1 MGSFQRPGWCRE
13 QPVTGVRVARQI
25 HEAAGR
31 PGLEADSVPGLVA
44 FLKVFSRASSIV
56 AIVVGCL
63 VLAGWTLDAG
73 ALGRLLPG
81 PVAMNPLSAVGLVL
95 AGVAA
100 WVLQD
105 ERAGQR
111 MRWVARAC
119 ALAVLLFGLSR
130 LLQVRFGLGPGID
143 RIFFPERLASEA
155 ASGGFPNRMAF
166 DTALD
171 FVLIGGALLFLDRRT
186 RQGRWI
192 SQYLALSVFV
202 LSVLAFAGYIYGVD
216 KLYGNTSY
224 IPIAA
229 MTFVVLSAG
238 VLCARPERGL
248 MAVVTS
254 RNMGGVVARRLLP
267 AAILVPLV
275 LGWLRLRGQQVGL
288 YGTELGVS
296 LITVANMFVIAALV
310 WWSARLLYRIDGER
324 KQAEEEM
331 RAARERA
338 EEANKVKSEFLANM
352 SHEIRTPMNGV
363 IGMTDLLLDTHL
375 DEEQREYAETV
386 HYSSQTLLAI
396 LNDILDFSKIEAGSL
411 SLETINFELRR
422 EVEEVAALLAGHA
435 HEKGLELISFVEP
448 GTPTAVRGDPFRLRQ
463 VLTNILGNAIKFTDE
478 GEVTLRAKLV
488 EVAPDTVT
496 VCFEVRDTGIGMSE
510 EQRSRLFKPFTQ
522 ADASTTRRYGGTGLG
537 LAISRQLVLI
547 MGGEIGVRSEPG
559 VGSTFWFTT
568 RLEKR
573 PEDGRATPVPRA
585 GLQDLRV
592 LIVDD
597 HETNRLIL
605 HKQISSW
612 GMSDGMAK
620 NGAEALDLLRAA
632 AESGEAYD
640 LAVLDMQMPDMDGI
654 QLARAI
660 SAEPAISSTRLVLL
674 TSIGINI
681 NDTARMAGVEV
692 VLNKPVR
699 QSQLHDAL
707 ATMLGAPTEKQAR
720 PSRGGAGPAPQATP
734 AAEVQ
739 VSRGHVL
746 LVEDY
751 PVNQMVAIRM
761 LERSGFRVDAVNN
774 GREAVEALSN
784 IPYEAVLMD
793 VQMPEMDGYQATAEI
808 RRREGSDRHTPVIA
822 MTADAMQGDRERA
835 LAAGMDDYIAKPVK
849 HEELEAVLGRWIP
862 QPEQEPPAHTRDE
875 DSGTAEDTPALD
887 LSVLESRRG
896 PQRDGEP
903 DKLARIVGLFIDDV
917 PIRLDEMRQAV
928 ERREAQKVEETAH
941 MLKGGSGYMGAV
953 RMAKICAEIQGLGA
967 SGELSRAPQLLDD
980 LEAEFK
986 RIRPAL
992 EAAVTAN

>member
-1 MGSFQRPGWCRE
+1 
-13 QPVTGVRVARQI
+13 
-25 HEAAGR
+25 
-31 PGLEADSVPGLVA
+31 
-44 FLKVFSRASSIV
+44 
-56 AIVVGCL
+56 
-63 VLAGWTLDAG
+63 
-73 ALGRLLPG
+73 
-81 PVAMNPLSAVGLVL
+81 MNPLSAIGLLL
-95 AGVAA
+95 AGVSA
-100 WVLQD
+100 WLLQD
-105 ERAGQR
+105 ENVEGRE
-111 MRWVARAC
+111 RWISQVC
-119 ALAVLLFGLSR
+119 ALVVALVGLIRLIQILFGLEPGVDQ
-130 LLQVRFGLGPGID
+130 LLFSAS
-143 RIFFPERLASEA
+143 LASEA
-155 ASGGFPNRMAF
+155 ALTGFSNRMAS

-171 FVLIGGALLFLDRRT
+171 FVLIGGALFFLDRRSH
-186 RQGRWI
+186 RGRWV
-192 SQYLALSVFV
+192 SQYLALTVFV
-202 LSVLAFAGYIYGVD
+202 FSILAFAGYVYGVAN
-216 KLYGNTSY
+216 LYGNTSY

-275 LGWLRLRGQQVGL
+275 LGWFRLRGQQVGL

-296 LITVANMFVIAALV
+296 LFTVANMFVVAALV

-324 KQAEEEM
+324 KLAEEEM

-338 EEANKVKSEFLANM
+338 EEANRAKSEFLANM

-386 HYSSQTLLAI
+386 HFSSQTLLAI

-411 SLETINFELRR
+411 SLETINFDLRR

-435 HEKGLELISFVEP
+435 HEKGLELASFVEP
-448 GTPTAVRGDPFRLRQ
+448 GTPTTVRGDPFRLRQ
-463 VLTNILGNAIKFTDE
+463 VLTNILGNAIKFTEE
-478 GEVTLRAKLV
+478 GEVTLRAQLV
-488 EVAPDTVT
+488 EDAPDTVT

-597 HETNRLIL
+597 HETNRRIL
-605 HKQISSW
+605 HKQITSW
-612 GMSDGMAK
+612 GMRDSMAE

-681 NDTARMAGVEV
+681 NETARMAGVEV

-707 ATMLGAPTEKQAR
+707 ATMLGTPTEAQAR
-720 PSRGGAGPAPQATP
+720 PSRGGVRSTAHATP
-734 AAEVQ
+734 EAELHAA
-739 VSRGHVL
+739 RGHVL

-751 PVNQMVAIRM
+751 PVNQVVATRM
-761 LERSGFRVDAVNN
+761 LERSGYRVDAVNN

-784 IPYEAVLMD
+784 IPYGAVLMD
-793 VQMPEMDGYQATAEI
+793 VQMPEMDGYEATAEI
-808 RRREGSDRHTPVIA
+808 RRREGSVRHTPVIA

-862 QPEQEPPAHTRDE
+862 QPEQEPPAHTGDE

-896 PQRDGEP
+896 PQRDEEP
-903 DKLARIVGLFIDDV
+903 DKLARIVGLFIEDV
-917 PIRLDEMRQAV
+917 PLRLDELRQAL
-928 ERREAQKVEETAH
+928 ERGEAQRVEETAH

-953 RMAKICAEIQGLGA
+953 QMARICAGIQALGA

-980 LEAEFK
+980 LEVEFK

>member
-1 MGSFQRPGWCRE
+1 MAILVGC
-13 QPVTGVRVARQI
+13 T
-25 HEAAGR
+25 
-31 PGLEADSVPGLVA
+31 GLV
-44 FLKVFSRASSIV
+44 
-56 AIVVGCL
+56 
-63 VLAGWTLDAG
+63 GWTLDAKIFG
-73 ALGRLLPG
+73 PILPG
-81 PVAMNPLSAVGLVL
+81 PVAMNPVSAVGLLL
-95 AGVAA
+95 AGVST
-100 WVLQD
+100 WLLQD
-105 ERAGQR
+105 ERAEGR
-111 MRWVARAC
+111 ARWISRAC
-119 ALAVLLFGLSR
+119 AVAVTLFGLVR
-130 LLQVRFGLGPGID
+130 LIQVLFGLEPGID
-143 RIFFPERLASEA
+143 QILFPERLASEA
-155 ASGGFPNRMAF
+155 ASTGFSNRMAF

-171 FVLIGGALLFLDRRT
+171 FVLIGGALLCLDRRT
-186 RQGRWI
+186 RRSLWV
-192 SQYLALSVFV
+192 SQDLALTVFV
-202 LSVLAFAGYIYGVD
+202 FSVLAFAGYVYGVAN
-216 KLYGNTSY
+216 LYGNTSY
-224 IPIAA
+224 VPIAS
-229 MTFVVLSAG
+229 MTLVVLSAG

-248 MAVVTS
+248 MVVVTS
-254 RNMGGVVARRLLP
+254 RNVGGVVARRLLP

-275 LGWLRLRGQQVGL
+275 LGWFRLRGQQVGL

-296 LITVANMFVIAALV
+296 LFTVANMFVVAALV
-310 WWSARLLYRIDGER
+310 WWSARLLHRIDGER
-324 KQAEEEM
+324 KLAEGEM
-331 RAARERA
+331 RVARERA
-338 EEANKVKSEFLANM
+338 EEANRAKGEFLANM

-363 IGMTDLLLDTHL
+363 IGMTDLLLDTRL
-375 DEEQREYAETV
+375 DEEQREYAQTV

-435 HEKGLELISFVEP
+435 HEKGLELVSFVEP

-463 VLTNILGNAIKFTDE
+463 VLTNILGNAIKFTEE
-478 GEVTLRAKLV
+478 GEVTLRADLV
-488 EVAPDTVT
+488 EDTPEMAT
-496 VCFEVRDTGIGMSE
+496 VYFEVSDTGIGMTE
-510 EQRSRLFKPFTQ
+510 EQRLRLFKPFTQ

-537 LAISRQLVLI
+537 LAISRQLVLM
-547 MGGEIGVRSEPG
+547 MGGEIGVRSEPD

-573 PEDGRATPVPRA
+573 PEDGRGTPVPRA

-597 HETNRLIL
+597 HETNRRIL
-605 HKQISSW
+605 HKQITTW
-612 GMSDGMAK
+612 GMRDGMAE
-620 NGAEALDLLRAA
+620 NGPEALELLRAA
-632 AESGEAYD
+632 VERGEAYD

-660 SAEPAISSTRLVLL
+660 SADPAISSTRLVLL

-681 NDTARMAGVEV
+681 NETARKAGVEV

-707 ATMLGAPTEKQAR
+707 ATMLGAPTESQAR
-720 PSRGGAGPAPQATP
+720 PSREGARPAPHATP
-734 AAEVQ
+734 AAEGQ
-739 VSRGHVL
+739 ASRGHVL

-761 LERSGFRVDAVNN
+761 LERSGYRVDAVQN

-784 IPYEAVLMD
+784 IPYGAVLMD
-793 VQMPEMDGYQATAEI
+793 VQMPEMDGYEATAEI
-808 RRREGSDRHTPVIA
+808 RLREGSGPHIPIIA

-849 HEELEAVLGRWIP
+849 HEELDAVLERWIP
-862 QPEQEPPAHTRDE
+862 QPEQDPLGHRSDGDAGANE
-875 DSGTAEDTPALD
+875 DAPALD

-917 PIRLDEMRQAV
+917 PLRLDEMRQAV
-928 ERREAQKVEETAH
+928 ERGEAQKVEETAH
-941 MLKGGSGYMGAV
+941 MLKGGSGYMGAGQ
-953 RMAKICAEIQGLGA
+953 MAKICTGIQGLGA
-967 SGELSRAPQLLDD
+967 SGELSRAPELLDE

-992 EAAVTAN
+992 EAAVGAN

>member
-1 MGSFQRPGWCRE
+1 VF
-13 QPVTGVRVARQI
+13 
-25 HEAAGR
+25 
-31 PGLEADSVPGLVA
+31 
-44 FLKVFSRASSIV
+44 VFSI
-56 AIVVGCL
+56 
-63 VLAGWTLDAG
+63 
-73 ALGRLLPG
+73 
-81 PVAMNPLSAVGLVL
+81 
-95 AGVAA
+95 
-100 WVLQD
+100 
-105 ERAGQR
+105 
-111 MRWVARAC
+111 
-119 ALAVLLFGLSR
+119 
-130 LLQVRFGLGPGID
+130 
-143 RIFFPERLASEA
+143 
-155 ASGGFPNRMAF
+155 
-166 DTALD
+166 
-171 FVLIGGALLFLDRRT
+171 
-186 RQGRWI
+186 
-192 SQYLALSVFV
+192 
-202 LSVLAFAGYIYGVD
+202 LAFAGYVYVVAN
-216 KLYGNTSY
+216 LYGNTSY

-254 RNMGGVVARRLLP
+254 HNMGGVVARRLLP

-275 LGWLRLRGQQVGL
+275 LGWFRLRAQQVGL

-296 LITVANMFVIAALV
+296 LFTVATMFIIAALV
-310 WWSARLLYRIDGER
+310 WWSARLLYRVDGER
-324 KQAEEEM
+324 KLAEEEM

-338 EEANKVKSEFLANM
+338 EEANRAKSEFLANM

-363 IGMTDLLLDTHL
+363 IGMTDLLLDTYL

-386 HYSSQTLLAI
+386 HFSSQTLLAI

-435 HEKGLELISFVEP
+435 HEKGLELVSFVEP

-463 VLTNILGNAIKFTDE
+463 VLTNILGNAIKFTEE

-488 EVAPDTVT
+488 EDAPDTVT

-537 LAISRQLVLI
+537 LAISRQLVLM
-547 MGGEIGVRSEPG
+547 MGGEIGVRSEPD

-573 PEDGRATPVPRA
+573 PEVGRGTGVPRA

-597 HETNRLIL
+597 HETNRRIL
-605 HKQISSW
+605 HKQITSW
-612 GMSDGMAK
+612 GMRDGMAE
-620 NGAEALDLLRAA
+620 NGAKALDLLRAA

-681 NDTARMAGVEV
+681 NETARMAGVEV

-707 ATMLGAPTEKQAR
+707 ATMLGTPTEAQAR
-720 PSRGGAGPAPQATP
+720 PSRGGVRSTADATP
-734 AAEVQ
+734 EAELHA
-739 VSRGHVL
+739 SRGHVL

-751 PVNQMVAIRM
+751 PVNQVVATRM
-761 LERSGFRVDAVNN
+761 LERSGYRVDAVNN

-784 IPYEAVLMD
+784 IPYGAVLMD
-793 VQMPEMDGYQATAEI
+793 VQMPEMDGYEATAEI
-808 RRREGSDRHTPVIA
+808 RRREGSVRHTPVIA

-903 DKLARIVGLFIDDV
+903 DKLARIVGLFIEDV
-917 PIRLDEMRQAV
+917 PLRLDELRQAV
-928 ERREAQKVEETAH
+928 ERGEAQKVEETAH

-953 RMAKICAEIQGLGA
+953 QMAQICAGIQGLGA

>member
-1 MGSFQRPGWCRE
+1 
-13 QPVTGVRVARQI
+13 
-25 HEAAGR
+25 
-31 PGLEADSVPGLVA
+31 
-44 FLKVFSRASSIV
+44 
-56 AIVVGCL
+56 
-63 VLAGWTLDAG
+63 
-73 ALGRLLPG
+73 
-81 PVAMNPLSAVGLVL
+81 MNPISAVGLLL
-95 AGVAA
+95 AGVSA
-100 WVLQD
+100 WLLQD
-105 ERAGQR
+105 ERADQR
-111 MRWVARAC
+111 ARWISRVC
-119 ALAVLLFGLSR
+119 ALVVALFGLSR
-130 LLQVRFGLGPGID
+130 LIQVLFGLEPGVDQIL
-143 RIFFPERLASEA
+143 FPERLASEA
-155 ASGGFPNRMAF
+155 ASTGFPNRMAF
-166 DTALD
+166 DTALA
-171 FVLIGGALLFLDRRT
+171 FVLIGGSLLFLDRRT
-186 RQGRWI
+186 RRGLWV
-192 SQYLALSVFV
+192 SQYLALTVFV
-202 LSVLAFAGYIYGVD
+202 FSVLAFAGYVYGVAN
-216 KLYGNTSY
+216 LYGNTSY
-224 IPIAA
+224 IPIAS

-254 RNMGGVVARRLLP
+254 RNVGGVVARRLLP
-267 AAILVPLV
+267 ASLLVPLV
-275 LGWLRLRGQQVGL
+275 LGWFRLRGQQAGL

-296 LITVANMFVIAALV
+296 LITVANMFVVAALV

-324 KQAEEEM
+324 KLAEEEM
-331 RAARERA
+331 RAERERA
-338 EEANKVKSEFLANM
+338 EEANRAKSEFLANM

-363 IGMTDLLLDTHL
+363 IGMTDLLLDSHL
-375 DEEQREYAETV
+375 DEEQREYAQTV
-386 HYSSQTLLAI
+386 NYSGQTLLAI

-435 HEKGLELISFVEP
+435 HEKGLELASFVEP

-463 VLTNILGNAIKFTDE
+463 VLTNILGNAIKFTEE
-478 GEVTLRAKLV
+478 GEVTLRADLL
-488 EVAPDTVT
+488 EDTPDTAT
-496 VCFEVRDTGIGMSE
+496 VYFEVSDTGIGMTE
-510 EQRSRLFKPFTQ
+510 KQRSGLFEPFTQ

-537 LAISRQLVLI
+537 LAISKQLVLM

-573 PEDGRATPVPRA
+573 PEEGRATPVSRA
-585 GLQDLRV
+585 GLRDLRV

-597 HETNRLIL
+597 HETNRRIL
-605 HKQISSW
+605 HKQITSW
-612 GMSDGMAK
+612 GMRDGMAE

-660 SAEPAISSTRLVLL
+660 SADPAISSTRLVLL

-681 NDTARMAGVEV
+681 NETARMAGVEV

-707 ATMLGAPTEKQAR
+707 ATMLGTPAEAQGR
-720 PSRGGAGPAPQATP
+720 PSRGGVRSTAHATP
-734 AAEVQ
+734 EAELHA
-739 VSRGHVL
+739 SRGHVL

-751 PVNQMVAIRM
+751 PVNQVVATRM
-761 LERSGFRVDAVNN
+761 LERSGYRVDAVNN

-784 IPYEAVLMD
+784 IPYGAVLMD
-793 VQMPEMDGYQATAEI
+793 VQMPEMDGYEATAEI
-808 RRREGSDRHTPVIA
+808 RRREESGRHTPIIA

-835 LAAGMDDYIAKPVK
+835 LASGMDDYIAKPVR

-862 QPEQEPPAHTRDE
+862 QPEQEPLARTRDE
-875 DSGTAEDTPALD
+875 NSETAEDTPALD

-917 PIRLDEMRQAV
+917 PLRLDELRHAV
-928 ERREAQKVEETAH
+928 ERGDAQKVEETAH

-953 RMAKICAEIQGLGA
+953 QMAEICAGIQELGA
-967 SGELSRAPQLLDD
+967 SGELSHAPELLDE